1 LGAGEVSILDQRER
15 LAMAVYTCSE
25 PLYGLHSLCVP
36 VCHGH
41 RISVCQ
47 IARSEHAE
55 LSPRRARRDPGALQ
69 KAVEQ
74 CAVERRAAVEEGG
87 ACPSWSRGAKRPG
100 RITVQKSGAVEMRG
114 AVEERVRAGPAAR
127 RDPGI
132 TVQKSG
138 AVEMRGAVRHR
149 AGGEEVQGRR
159 RWLLRGLPVSG
170 LSVCLHTISSP
181 RQWVVCLSPYRIIAS
196 CAAAPSSRTKSSDDC
211 GWSAGARGG
220 RRGGGGGESG
230 GRRSG
235 GGLRDRM
242 CVGEGAVRLSV
253 SSWLRHHSS
262 VTISSPREGGSA
274 EQQDG

>member
-1 LGAGEVSILDQRER
+1 VS
-15 LAMAVYTCSE
+15 
-25 PLYGLHSLCVP
+25 
-36 VCHGH
+36 
-41 RISVCQ
+41 
-47 IARSEHAE
+47 E
-55 LSPRRARRDPGALQ
+55 LVPRREETRAHHSSKIGCGRDAWSG
-69 KAVEQ
+69 
-74 CAVERRAAVEEGG
+74 GG

-100 RITVQKSGAVEMRG
+100 R
-114 AVEERVRAGPAAR
+114 
-127 RDPGI
+127 I

-262 VTISSPREGGSA
+262 VTISNLVCGSA

>member
-1 LGAGEVSILDQRER
+1 VLYPSPLCTVSTRGVAGPGSGLGAGEVSILDQRER

-127 RDPGI
+127 RDPGASQLKNR
-132 TVQKSG
+132 VRSRC
-138 AVEMRGAVRHR
+138 VER
-149 AGGEEVQGRR
+149 
-159 RWLLRGLPVSG
+159 
-170 LSVCLHTISSP
+170 
-181 RQWVVCLSPYRIIAS
+181 
-196 CAAAPSSRTKSSDDC
+196 
-211 GWSAGARGG
+211 
-220 RRGGGGGESG
+220 
-230 GRRSG
+230 
-235 GGLRDRM
+235 
-242 CVGEGAVRLSV
+242 
-253 SSWLRHHSS
+253 
-262 VTISSPREGGSA
+262 
-274 EQQDG
+274 

>member
-1 LGAGEVSILDQRER
+1 
-15 LAMAVYTCSE
+15 
-25 PLYGLHSLCVP
+25 
-36 VCHGH
+36 
-41 RISVCQ
+41 
-47 IARSEHAE
+47 
-55 LSPRRARRDPGALQ
+55 
-69 KAVEQ
+69 
-74 CAVERRAAVEEGG
+74 
-87 ACPSWSRGAKRPG
+87 
-100 RITVQKSGAVEMRG
+100 
-114 AVEERVRAGPAAR
+114 
-127 RDPGI
+127 
-132 TVQKSG
+132 
-138 AVEMRGAVRHR
+138 MRGAVRHR

-196 CAAAPSSRTKSSDDC
+196 CAAAPSSITKSSDDC

-230 GRRSG
+230 GRRSHGDGDREQHTGNCRSG

-262 VTISSPREGGSA
+262 VTISSPRVRQRRAAGRVATAVERRNESGGRRGTRRPHGGGGGGGGGGGEGG
-274 EQQDG
+274 EGGDGR

>member
-1 LGAGEVSILDQRER
+1 
-15 LAMAVYTCSE
+15 
-25 PLYGLHSLCVP
+25 
-36 VCHGH
+36 
-41 RISVCQ
+41 
-47 IARSEHAE
+47 
-55 LSPRRARRDPGALQ
+55 
-69 KAVEQ
+69 
-74 CAVERRAAVEEGG
+74 
-87 ACPSWSRGAKRPG
+87 
-100 RITVQKSGAVEMRG
+100 
-114 AVEERVRAGPAAR
+114 
-127 RDPGI
+127 
-132 TVQKSG
+132 
-138 AVEMRGAVRHR
+138 MRGAVRHR

-262 VTISSPREGGSA
+262 VTISNLQAEGGGVSRGALCGGLVWRDHIIASCAAAPSSRTGSDCGGASEREGEGREA
-274 EQQDG
+274 RRPHGGGGGGGGGEGGEGGDGR